1 MTKIKK
7 KCHGVICINYAQ
19 YDFSK
24 LFFINVGVCFAFQLH
39 IYKYTNFYVQVM
51 LFSLKTILPV
61 QLIYVQA
68 I

>member
-1 MTKIKK
+1 MPNMIS
-7 KCHGVICINYAQ
+7 VN
-19 YDFSK
+19 F
-24 LFFINVGVCFAFQLH
+24 FFINVGVCFAFQLH
-39 IYKYTNFYVQVM
+39 VYKYTNFYVQVM